1 VAITKLTGNSFGT
14 DVNLTNVAVANSF
27 VHGTDSYQMN
37 RYVCHGQT
45 TNGTEAEIY
54 LINSANSRIPVTA
67 NSTLFF
73 EASIVACSNGESA
86 SWHLKGC
93 ADNHSGNTADVGDI
107 YEIAVA
113 ADDLNWSVDMRAD
126 DTNDTINVY
135 VTGVNSKTVNW
146 TAVVNTIEVIP

>member
-1 VAITKLTGNSFGT
+1 MSLTKLKSNALGT
-14 DVNLTNVAVANSF
+14 DVTLTNVSVANSF

-45 TNGTEAEIY
+45 TNGTETEIF
-54 LINSANSRIPVTA
+54 LIHSSNGRIPVTA
-67 NSTLFF
+67 NSTIFF
-73 EASIVACSNGESA
+73 EASIVACSTGESA

-93 ADNHSGNTADVGDI
+93 ADNHNGTTADVGDI

-113 ADDLNWSVDMRAD
+113 ADDLNWSVDIRAD
-126 DTNDTINVY
+126 DTNDSIDVY
-135 VTGVNSKTVNW
+135 CTGVANKTVNW

>member
-1 VAITKLTGNSFGT
+1 MAITKLTGNSFGT

-37 RYVCHGQT
+37 RYVAHGQT
-45 TNGTEAEIY
+45 TNGTETEIY
-54 LINSANSRIPVTA
+54 LIHSSTGRVPVTA

-93 ADNHSGNTADVGDI
+93 ADNHDGTTDDVGDI

-113 ADDLNWSVDMRAD
+113 ADDLNWSVDIRAD
-126 DTNDTINVY
+126 DTNDTLNIY
-135 VTGVNSKTVNW
+135 CTGATSKTVNW

>member
-1 VAITKLTGNSFGT
+1 MAITKLTGNSFGN

-27 VHGTDSYQMN
+27 VHGTDNYQMN
-37 RYVCHGQT
+37 RYVLHGQT
-45 TNGTEAEIY
+45 TNGTETEIY
-54 LINSANSRIPVTA
+54 LIHSSNGRIPVTA

-73 EASIVACSNGESA
+73 EASMVACSTGESA

-93 ADNHSGNTADVGDI
+93 ADNHAGTTADVGDI

>member
-1 VAITKLTGNSFGT
+1 MAITKLTGNSFGN

-37 RYVCHGQT
+37 RYVLHGQT
-45 TNGTEAEIY
+45 TNGTETEIY
-54 LINSANSRIPVTA
+54 LIHSSNGRIPVTA

-73 EASIVACSNGESA
+73 EASMVACSTGESA

-93 ADNHSGNTADVGDI
+93 ADNHNGTTADVGDI

-113 ADDLNWSVDMRAD
+113 ADDLNWAVDMRAD